1 MLPQGN
7 ETLMI
12 DRRMVRVMKE
22 VRVLAATG
30 MLGSGF
36 MESSFERGLSLSPHV
51 IACDAG
57 STDGGPAH
65 LGMGK
70 PYFSKEATRRDLR
83 LMLAGRGRIRVP
95 LIIGSC
101 GFAGGDD
108 GVDWMRDIVLEIAR
122 EQGLHFRM
130 ALIRSEQDKEYLK
143 RRYREGRIL
152 PLKPAPP
159 ISEEVIDRSAHIV
172 GVMGHE
178 PIAAAIDGGA
188 QVVLAGR
195 ATDTSLFAAVPLMM
209 GAGAGPAWHAAK
221 TLECGTASTVQRKRP
236 DSIFAW
242 VREDHFDVEPMDPE
256 ARCSPQSVASHTLYE
271 NEDPFLIT
279 EPDGIID
286 STASRYE
293 ALSDRA
299 VRVYGSAFRKSARVT
314 IKLEGAELDGYQS
327 VIIAG
332 VREPF
337 IIRQLD
343 AWLAA
348 MQDKFAVR
356 VQELFDGALGPEDYR
371 IRVRVYGRD
380 GVMGKLETRAGE
392 VGHEICLLF
401 TITTARQETSQAIA
415 KSFSHFAL
423 HFPIPEWRGLI
434 SGLAFPLTP
443 PELEKGPVYRFNLN
457 HIVVPED
464 PLEMF
469 RSEILEV

>member
-1 MLPQGN
+1 M
-7 ETLMI
+7 T
-12 DRRMVRVMKE
+12 E
-22 VRVLAATG
+22 VRVLSATG

-36 MESSFERGLSLSPHV
+36 MESSFERGISLKPHV
-51 IACDAG
+51 IGCDAG
-57 STDGGPAH
+57 STDAGPGY
-65 LGMGK
+65 LGAGDQ
-70 PYFSKEATRRDLR
+70 YFSKEATRRDVL
-83 LMLAGRGRIRVP
+83 LMLKGRDRLDVP

-101 GFAGGDD
+101 GMAGGDA

-122 EQGLHFRM
+122 EKGYRFRL
-130 ALIRSEQDKEYLK
+130 ALVMSEQSKDYLK

-152 PLKPAPP
+152 PLIPAPP
-159 ISEEVIDRSAHIV
+159 ISEEIIDRSAHIV

-178 PIAAAIDGGA
+178 PIAAAINGGA

-242 VREDHFDVEPMDPE
+242 VRDDHFDVEPLDME
-256 ARCSPQSVASHTLYE
+256 ARCTPQSVASHTLYE
-271 NEDPFLIT
+271 NADPFLIT
-279 EPDGIID
+279 EPDGTID
-286 STASRYE
+286 STNSRYE

-299 VRVYGSAFRKSARVT
+299 VRVYGSQFRKADRIT
-314 IKLEGAELDGYQS
+314 IKLEGAALDGYQT

-337 IIRQLD
+337 ILRQLD
-343 AWLAA
+343 EWLAA
-348 MQDKFAVR
+348 MQTKLADRVR
-356 VQELFDGALGPEDYR
+356 ELFDGSVGPEDYK

-380 GVMGKLETRAGE
+380 GVMGKLEPRAHEMCHE
-392 VGHEICLLF
+392 VCLLF
-401 TITTARQETSQAIA
+401 TITTARQETARAIA
-415 KSFSHFAL
+415 KTFSHFAL

-443 PELEKGPVYRFNLN
+443 PELDKGPVYRFNLN

-469 RSEILEV
+469 RTEYLEV

>member
-1 MLPQGN
+1 
-7 ETLMI
+7 
-12 DRRMVRVMKE
+12 MKE
-22 VRVLAATG
+22 VRVLSATG

-36 MESSFERGLSLSPHV
+36 MESSFARGVSLEPHV

-70 PYFSKEATRRDLR
+70 PYFSREATRRDLL
-83 LMLAGRGRIRVP
+83 LMLKGRDRLGVP

-101 GFAGGDD
+101 GFAGGDA
-108 GVDWMRDIVLEIAR
+108 GVDWMKEIVLEIAR
-122 EQGLHFRM
+122 DQGLRFRL

-152 PLKPAPP
+152 PLHPELP
-159 ISEEVIDRSAHIV
+159 ISEEIIDRSAHIV

-178 PIAAAIDGGA
+178 PIAAALDSGA
-188 QVVLAGR
+188 QIVLAGR

-242 VREDHFDVEPMDPE
+242 VREDHFDVEPLDME

-271 NEDPFLIT
+271 NADPFLIT

-299 VRVYGSAFRKSARVT
+299 VRVYGSAFRKSDRIT
-314 IKLEGAELDGYQS
+314 IKLEGAERVGYQS
-327 VIIAG
+327 VILAG

-337 IIRQLD
+337 ILRQLD
-343 AWLAA
+343 EWLAA
-348 MQDKFAVR
+348 MQAKFAVR
-356 VQELFDGALGPEDYR
+356 VQELFNGAIGPEDYK

-380 GVMGKLETRAGE
+380 GVMGKLEPRAKEIGHE
-392 VGHEICLLF
+392 VGLLF
-401 TITTARQETSQAIA
+401 TITTDRQETSHAIA
-415 KSFSHFAL
+415 QTLSHFAL

-443 PELEKGPVYRFNLN
+443 PELDKGPVYRFNLN
-457 HIVVPED
+457 HVVVPEN
-464 PLEMF
+464 PMEMF
-469 RSEILEV
+469 RTEYLEV